1 MSIKYTFLSE
11 KPGLKGTKLQ
21 VCSDENMSVSILQY
35 KMQGQLLYSHERGM
49 YSEDRSR
56 QMQQIKEFIKIAD
69 ERSMDFA
76 VTPEASVPLE
86 IIKEIIEGRIQ
97 RPEAE
102 KLWCLG
108 TEGIYKEEYK
118 ELIAEWS
125 KKQDIVFIY
134 PQKVVMSKHINPMF
148 YIFQTAEHQLAVV
161 LQAKTGAMKDDF
173 FQHEQ
178 ADLSRGEEIFIV
190 DLNGDKAAQNVLVTL
205 ICADVLNV
213 NIAQFCSNFHGKSPV
228 ILNIQMNPKPYHGKF
243 IEFRENI
250 FNDNALHMAQMI
262 VANWGRGTTIDLE
275 GERKTSRG
283 YSDSGST
290 VYFSIGNNHWQMRR
304 KRILENPD
312 FIREGL
318 GEAQK
323 SGLEYFLA
331 DQYEVWKMQE
341 QIEVAYYEK
350 KIGYR
355 VNSERDMTVRQYYP
369 YIVQKYK
376 YNEQNDLEEVNG
388 LSCDCDEMNEVLT
401 AFGQRA
407 SDDIQKCA
415 HKSCRECSRFY
426 AEALIS
432 LCLGE
437 EILDEFSIENRKSH
451 RTVQTL
457 YQGSKDSQK
466 KTKLKNLAKG
476 LDEIMFPERFGE
488 FNENDNFYFEVN
500 RNAVERGGDD
510 KYNLVLRC
518 QKSRHKMLVVYLG
531 NMEYQEVCR
540 KYVKI
545 KESVCEDRQDDILLY
560 YVDAEGMH
568 TFAEPYE
575 KESILAHNNGY
586 SADIESFK

>member
-1 MSIKYTFLSE
+1 MAIKYTFLSE
-11 KPGLKGTKLQ
+11 KSGIKGTKLQ
-21 VCSDENMSVSILQY
+21 VCSDEKMSVSVLQY
-35 KMQGQLLYSHERGM
+35 KMQGRLLYSHQKGM
-49 YSEDRSR
+49 YSEDNSR
-56 QMQQIKEFIKIAD
+56 QVQQIKAFLEIAD
-69 ERSMDFA
+69 ERSVDLV

-86 IIKEIIEGRIQ
+86 IIKKIINGEISS
-97 RPEAE
+97 PEEE

-108 TEGIYKEEYK
+108 VEGISKNEYK
-118 ELIAEWS
+118 LLIEKW
-125 KKQDIVFIY
+125 KNEQGIIFICPEKIVLGG
-134 PQKVVMSKHINPMF
+134 HINPMF
-148 YIFQTAEHQLAVV
+148 YIFQTAEQRLAVV
-161 LQAKTGAMKDDF
+161 LQAKTGAMKDEF

-178 ADLSRGEEIFIV
+178 ADLSNGEEIFIV
-190 DLNGDKAAQNVLVTL
+190 DLNGGEEAKNVLATL

-213 NIAQFCSNFHGKSPV
+213 NIAQFCNEFHGKSPV

-243 IEFRENI
+243 IEFRENF
-250 FNDNALHMAQMI
+250 FNDNALHMPQII

-275 GERKTSRG
+275 GKPKTNSG

-290 VYFSIGNNHWQMRR
+290 VYFSLGNNHGQLRR

-318 GEAQK
+318 GQNQQ
-323 SGLEYFLA
+323 SGWEYFLA
-331 DQYEVWKMQE
+331 EQYEVWKMQE
-341 QIEVAYYEK
+341 EIEVAYYEK

-376 YNEQNDLEEVNG
+376 YNKQNKLYEVQE
-388 LSCDCDEMNEVLT
+388 LSCDCEEMNEVLT
-401 AFGQRA
+401 ALGQRA
-407 SDDIQKCA
+407 SEDLKKCA
-415 HKSCRECSRFY
+415 HKSCRECTRFY

-451 RTVQTL
+451 RTVQAL
-457 YQGSKDSQK
+457 YQGSKDSEK
-466 KTKLKNLAKG
+466 KEKLKNLAQG
-476 LDEIMFPERFGE
+476 LDNIPFPERFGE
-488 FNENDNFYFEVN
+488 FNEKHKFLFEVN

-518 QKSRHKMLVVYLG
+518 QKSRYKLLVVYLG
-531 NMEYQEVCR
+531 NMEYHDVCQQ
-540 KYVKI
+540 YVRI

-568 TFAEPYE
+568 TFAEPYD
-575 KESILAHNNGY
+575 KDSILAHNNGY
-586 SADIESFK
+586 SMDIESFK